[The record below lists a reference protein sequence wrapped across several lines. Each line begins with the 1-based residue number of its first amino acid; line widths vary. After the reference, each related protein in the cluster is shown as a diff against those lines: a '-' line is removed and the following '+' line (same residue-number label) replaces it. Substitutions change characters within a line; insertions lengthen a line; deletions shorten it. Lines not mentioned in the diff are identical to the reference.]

1 MNIRNLMV
9 RAVTALLTALSPIM
23 ALAQF
28 VPGQILS
35 AGQLNSAFSQL
46 LPIAGGTLTGPLT
59 TPTLTVSNANP
70 ALPFN
75 LNAAGT
81 VTRQLSTLLQENKI
95 SVVSFGADPTGT
107 NPSATAIQNAINYAC
122 ASPWQK
128 TVYQPP
134 GTYLWD
140 HGVTINACDGVKL
153 VGSGMGANNDSAPA
167 IQAPTINRWTG
178 PSGGTALTIAAGTR
192 HINNNGVMGI
202 FWDGNHGLGG
212 TAVSIVSGRYGEYDI
227 SGAHWSKTIVDTSI
241 STTVVGNAD
250 VTGNHFY
257 RIHGYQTN
265 PGDGSFLIS
274 EKSSVYADSCW
285 NRFDLIQ
292 GSYLNAPAI
301 VLGQNDND
309 YFGIVN
315 VYQNDNGTA
324 KGIVI
329 TGSNTDPNQV
339 GRNTTFQL
347 VSTGGSQSGTM
358 GGIYVQGK
366 DAGGNALAYPAH
378 AINIVWLDGENAQAT
393 PVVDSGATAWWGIEN
408 APAGMRQFYFTNSPP
423 GYVEVDNSGV
433 IKQAGQITIP
443 AGSTSGTFTFP
454 TYIGST
460 SPGFPNA
467 VVNVQVT
474 PATAPTPFSV
484 SATNTTLT
492 VTSSSPGAALT
503 FYFKVEGR

>member
-1 MNIRNLMV
+1 MKKAII
-9 RAVTALLTALSPIM
+9 AASIGFAFALPGATPAE
-23 ALAQF
+23 AQF
-28 VPGQILS
+28 VPGQLLTAS
-35 AGQLNSAFSQL
+35 QLNAAFSQV
-46 LPIAGGTLTGPLT
+46 LPVGGGVLTGPLT
-59 TPTLTVSNANP
+59 APTLTVSNANP

-75 LNAAGT
+75 LKATGA
-81 VTRQLSTLLQENKI
+81 VDRQLATLLQEDKI

-134 GTYLWD
+134 GVYLWD

-153 VGSGMGANNDSAPA
+153 IGSGMGANNDSAPA
-167 IQAPTINRWTG
+167 IQAPTINRWAG
-178 PSGGTALTIAAGTR
+178 ASGGTALTINSGAKRT
-192 HINNNGVMGI
+192 NNNAVMGI
-202 FWDGNHGLGG
+202 FWDGNNGLGG
-212 TAVSIVSGRYGEYDI
+212 TALSIVSGRFGEYDI

-250 VTGNHFY
+250 FTGNHFY
-257 RIHGYQTN
+257 RIHGYQNN

-285 NRFDLIQ
+285 NRFDLVQ
-292 GSYLNAPAI
+292 GSYLNSPAI

-315 VYQNDNGTA
+315 VYQGNNGTA
-324 KGIVI
+324 KGIVV

-347 VSTGGSQSGTM
+347 VSTGGSQSSTM
-358 GGIYVQGK
+358 GGVYVQGK
-366 DAGGNALAYPAH
+366 DASGNALAYPAH
-378 AINIVWLDGENAQAT
+378 AINIIWLDGENGQAT
-393 PVVDSGATAWWGIEN
+393 PVVDAGATAWWSIEN
-408 APAGMRQFYFTNSPP
+408 APAGMRQFYTTSSPP
-423 GYVEVDNSGV
+423 GYVQVDNSGL

-443 AGSTSGTFTFP
+443 AGATSGTFAFP
-454 TYIGST
+454 TYVGNS

-467 VVNVQVT
+467 VVSVQVT
-474 PATAPTPFSV
+474 PSTAAAPFSV
-484 SATNTTLT
+484 STTNTVLT
-492 VTSSSPGAALT
+492 INSGSPDSALT
-503 FYFKVEGR
+503 FYFKVEGY